1 MFYTVKKKK
10 MKFKN
15 ILQPKKIICFTFC
28 IVFVMAVFVFYQKWS
43 LIDITN
49 GNTTELDKINQT
61 LYLVY
66 MGISFFFA
74 LFFLFFGLNRKE
86 NTKKQDKFL
95 QIGIILALV
104 FFAALMSA
112 NYFLYKHFNQPQQI
126 QKIEL
131 FPKK

>member
-1 MFYTVKKKK
+1 
-10 MKFKN
+10 MKIKS

-28 IVFVMAVFVFYQKWS
+28 IVFVMAIFVFYQKWS
-43 LIDITN
+43 ALDITPA
-49 GNTTELDKINQT
+49 NTNELDKINQT

-74 LFFLFFGLNRKE
+74 LFFLSFGLNRKE
-86 NTKKQDKFL
+86 NTKRQDTFL
-95 QIGIILALV
+95 QTGIISALV
-104 FFAALMSA
+104 FFVVLMSA